1 MLGEPQS
8 TVALKV
14 INEINGK
21 LQLYRK
27 NKYLTKELDRML
39 CNAFI
44 QPRFDYVD
52 PAWYPNFNENMKK
65 KMQIM
70 QYKCTCLA
78 KCIICLKR
86 SLI

>member
-21 LQLYRK
+21 LKLYRK
-27 NKYLTKELDRML
+27 NKYLTKELDRM
-39 CNAFI
+39 
-44 QPRFDYVD
+44 PRFDYVD